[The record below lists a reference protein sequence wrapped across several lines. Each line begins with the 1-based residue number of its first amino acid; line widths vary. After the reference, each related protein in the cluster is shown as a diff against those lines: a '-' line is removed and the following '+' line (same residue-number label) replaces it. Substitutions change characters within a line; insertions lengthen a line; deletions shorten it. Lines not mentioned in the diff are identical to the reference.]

1 MAAVGNRLRTVHIDS
16 MGHRIADRMA
26 ETLNQF

>member
-1 MAAVGNRLRTVHIDS
+1 MAAVGNRLRSVPING